1 MDELFDY
8 EALPEF
14 EDQQVGV
21 GVSGAEMPSSELLN
35 ELHASANM
43 SPAAHAEIIE
53 TETDVHPDVDA
64 DACNETSELPSHKEA
79 SSMLGVGEE
88 MEVDDATGDNFSV
101 ESDDDDNVD
110 EAKFSE
116 DSASE
121 VEVS

>member
-1 MDELFDY
+1 M
-8 EALPEF
+8 F
-14 EDQQVGV
+14 EDQKVGV
-21 GVSGAEMPSSELLN
+21 CGAEMPTSELLN
-35 ELHASANM
+35 ERHASANM
-43 SPAAHAEIIE
+43 SPAAHVEIIE
-53 TETDVHPDVDA
+53 REAHADFDA
-64 DACNETSELPSHKEA
+64 DAVASNETSELPSHKEA

>member
-1 MDELFDY
+1 M
-8 EALPEF
+8 PEF

-43 SPAAHAEIIE
+43 SPATHAEIIE
-53 TETDVHPDVDA
+53 TEADVHPDVDA

-88 MEVDDATGDNFSV
+88 MDVDDAVGDNFSV
-101 ESDDDDNVD
+101 ESDDDVD

-121 VEVS
+121 AEVS